1 MSSTVA
7 QLFEHSSRQ
16 TPDGNAN
23 PYWLLLR
30 TMEVAS
36 SDIAH
41 VVRVLGDLRT
51 LAENMDERLR
61 PVLMKDVNT
70 FIESLISLTSVGGKG
85 LKYLT
90 TQTQAYHFIEK
101 SGGASRKMSMR
112 EMVEG
117 QNRKEPVGIR
127 VPDE

>member
-1 MSSTVA
+1 LSSTVA
-7 QLFEHSSRQ
+7 QLFEHSSRK
-16 TPDGNAN
+16 TPEGNAN

-30 TMEVAS
+30 TMEVQTP
-36 SDIAH
+36 DIAP

-61 PVLMKDVNT
+61 PILLEDVNT

-101 SGGASRKMSMR
+101 GNGQPRMSMR
-112 EMVEG
+112 DMVGGAKPKQEL
-117 QNRKEPVGIR
+117 GIR
-127 VPDE
+127 MNED